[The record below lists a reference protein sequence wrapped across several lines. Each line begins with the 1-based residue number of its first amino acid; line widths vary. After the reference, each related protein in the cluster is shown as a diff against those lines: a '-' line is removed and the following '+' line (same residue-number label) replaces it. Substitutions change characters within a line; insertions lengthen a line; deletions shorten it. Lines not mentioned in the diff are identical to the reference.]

1 MYHVHCLISVA
12 LSLLVSLSLVAADK
26 ARGYPPVMEGAREI
40 VYKTVG
46 TTTLKLWVYSQG
58 DEVNRPAIIFFF
70 GGGWSSGTPEQFR
83 EQCQQLASRG
93 MVAMAA
99 DYRVLSRHG
108 VKPIACIAD
117 ARSAVRYMRAH
128 AQDYG
133 IDPQRIA
140 AAGGSAGGHL
150 AASTAFINQFDEAS
164 EDKTVSA
171 VPNALILYN
180 PALVL
185 APLEGVDL
193 QGFGKD
199 LSEERFGAKP
209 EQISPAHHVTAG
221 GPPTI
226 IFHGRADTTV
236 PFSTA
241 AGFMRAMQVAGNR
254 CELVGYDDQ
263 PHGFFNK
270 EPFKAQTL
278 AAADAFLVSLGW
290 LKAQP

>member
-1 MYHVHCLISVA
+1 
-12 LSLLVSLSLVAADK
+12 
-26 ARGYPPVMEGAREI
+26 MEGAREV

-46 TTTLKLWVYSQG
+46 TSTLKLWVYSQG
-58 DEVNRPAIIFFF
+58 AEVNRPAIIFFF
-70 GGGWSSGTPEQFR
+70 GGGWNNGSPQQFS
-83 EQCQQLASRG
+83 EQCQKFASRG

-108 VKPIACIAD
+108 VKPIECIAD
-117 ARSAVRYMRAH
+117 ARSAVRFIRAQ
-128 AQDYG
+128 AQTYG

-150 AASTAFINQFDEAS
+150 AAATAFINQFDDAS
-164 EDKTVSA
+164 EDQAISA
-171 VPNALILYN
+171 VPNALVLFN
-180 PALVL
+180 PALVM
-185 APLEGVDL
+185 APLVGVDL

-199 LSEERFGAKP
+199 FNPERFGALP

-226 IFHGRADTTV
+226 IFHGRADATV
-236 PFSTA
+236 PLTTA
-241 AGFMRAMQVAGNR
+241 AGFMRAMQAVGNR